1 MPRDNSSSKCD
12 MQQELS
18 IRSRLLLLSGLLML
32 GLIGTTL

>member
-18 IRSRLLLLSGLLML
+18 IRSRLLLSGLLML